1 MKNTNAS
8 SETLTMTRGLLED
21 FQRFSKN
28 DETERVLAILEE
40 AKLAW
45 GKGTATRIVIENI
58 INKVQ
63 GE

>member
-1 MKNTNAS
+1 
-8 SETLTMTRGLLED
+8 MTRGLLED
-21 FQRFSKN
+21 FHRFAKTN
-28 DETERVLAILEE
+28 ETERVLEILEE

-58 INKVQ
+58 IKKVE